1 LIAYRFEPLTKQHDR
16 AGFCSASPA
25 LNTYLQQLARKD
37 TERRVAASFVMVEE
51 SAPATIVGYYTLSA
65 FTVEA
70 AELPEKMQKKLP
82 RYPRLPATL
91 LGRLARDERFPGTG
105 LLLLLDALARAHR
118 QSVQVASLAV
128 VAEAK
133 DDLALTF
140 YRKFGFAP
148 LGSYPNRVFL
158 AMGTI
163 EQLLNPSA

>member
-1 LIAYRFEPLTKQHDR
+1 MAYRFEPLAKQHDR
-16 AGFCSASPA
+16 AAFRSTSPA

-37 TERRVAASFVMVEE
+37 TERRAAASFVMVEE

-65 FTVEA
+65 FTVEV
-70 AELPEKMQKKLP
+70 AELPAEMQKKLP

-105 LLLLLDALARAHR
+105 SLLLTDALARAHR
-118 QSVQVASLAV
+118 QSVHVASLAV

-133 DDLALTF
+133 DDSALTF

-148 LGSYPNRVFL
+148 LGSHLNRVFL
-158 AMGTI
+158 AMGTV
-163 EQLLNPSA
+163 EQLVNPSA